1 VGDGRRR
8 RGKARVW
15 PGLWPW
21 QMLVALIGVTMLV
34 LSALLVRHALS
45 SL

>member
-1 VGDGRRR
+1 
-8 RGKARVW
+8 
-15 PGLWPW
+15 
-21 QMLVALIGVTMLV
+21 MLVALIGVTMLV